1 MNNLNEAIRWSRLAR
16 FGKSNLARLTIVAP
30 FLGFLVFLNTGL
42 ENYISL
48 GPVEL
53 SEGLLKY
60 LADRRVEI
68 LYIGLSLLG
77 AATGIFSLLA
87 PDTIKSSE
95 QYSDFIQFKESTK
108 TDNAVIGSLEETIEA
123 CETRRIEF
131 VESFHDIPET
141 WNFPAKI
148 KSSIYRLIIEVF
160 EKSDDWINHSPIEQ
174 SKKEDDNGS
183 SFYMFNGL
191 PDIDPIF
198 DCVANQRRVELAIWK
213 SFFATSPDFSID
225 VFRLEYLIKDYS
237 NPRLRC
243 FVFALLTVG
252 SAISL
257 LPTMVSVWLVFQYSF

>member
-1 MNNLNEAIRWSRLAR
+1 MNNFNEAIRWSRLAR

-42 ENYISL
+42 ENYILL

-53 SEGLLKY
+53 SEGWLKY

-77 AATGIFSLLA
+77 AATGIFSLIA

-108 TDNAVIGSLEETIEA
+108 TDNAVIGSFEETIEA
-123 CETRRIEF
+123 CETRRIEV

-160 EKSDDWINHSPIEQ
+160 
-174 SKKEDDNGS
+174 KKVKI
-183 SFYMFNGL
+183 GL
-191 PDIDPIF
+191 TIIQLRKLKTKAPMRQASTCSMGF
-198 DCVANQRRVELAIWK
+198 
-213 SFFATSPDFSID
+213 
-225 VFRLEYLIKDYS
+225 LIS
-237 NPRLRC
+237 TQ
-243 FVFALLTVG
+243 FLTVWRINAG
-252 SAISL
+252 WSL
-257 LPTMVSVWLVFQYSF
+257 QFGNRFLQHLLIFPSMFFVLST